1 MGPAR
6 LLLAS
11 SLSLT
16 LTLAGAGCKKAPEPA
31 QANACATCVTATE
44 HGFVPAHLEIA
55 KGAPGSKVALTFTRE
70 TDDTCA
76 LDVVFPELDL
86 KKPLPLKVPV
96 TVEVP
101 ADEPRTLTFQCG
113 MAMYKSS
120 VVVR

>member
-1 MGPAR
+1 MRAHR
-6 LLLAS
+6 LALAFTTLVA
-11 SLSLT
+11 SLAAS
-16 LTLAGAGCKKAPEPA
+16 GCKKAPEPSSA
-31 QANACATCVTATE
+31 SACPTCVTATD
-44 HGFVPAHLEIA
+44 HGFVPAHLEVA

-76 LDVVFPELDL
+76 LDVVFPELDI

-101 ADEPRTLTFQCG
+101 ADEARTLTFQCG